1 MATDGAGMAHITAV
15 VLPPP
20 PYSLQQTHRI
30 CAIHTSGPCLGWGGP
45 DPWTP
50 HSATPLATEKPYG
63 YLLIDFKPET
73 DEKLRVRTN
82 IFTSDS
88 KHYVYVPK

>member
-1 MATDGAGMAHITAV
+1 MSLNAHYI
-15 VLPPP
+15 VLFKNPRDANQVSVLARQMYPGK
-20 PYSLQQTHRI
+20 SKFMLE
-30 CAIHTSGPCLGWGGP
+30 AFK
-45 DPWTP
+45 D
-50 HSATPLATEKPYG
+50 ATEKPYG